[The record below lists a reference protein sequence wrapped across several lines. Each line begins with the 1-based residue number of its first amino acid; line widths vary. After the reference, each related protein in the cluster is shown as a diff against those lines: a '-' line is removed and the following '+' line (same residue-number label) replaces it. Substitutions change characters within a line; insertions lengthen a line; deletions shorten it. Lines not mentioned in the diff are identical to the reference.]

1 MCHVTTVR
9 RRVVT
14 KVTKVTKLWLLHLF
28 AVKKYNRY
36 ISVAIF
42 FSRLSSVSLLWYILK
57 LLVGIVYQVIYCGIL
72 SLNDPHQS
80 K

>member
-14 KVTKVTKLWLLHLF
+14 TVTKVTKLWLLHLF

-42 FSRLSSVSLLWYILK
+42 FSRLSSVSLLWYIL
-57 LLVGIVYQVIYCGIL
+57 
-72 SLNDPHQS
+72 
-80 K
+80 

>member
-42 FSRLSSVSLLWYILK
+42 FSRLSSVSLFMVHFITFSRYSIPCDLLRNFVLK
-57 LLVGIVYQVIYCGIL
+57 
-72 SLNDPHQS
+72 
-80 K
+80 